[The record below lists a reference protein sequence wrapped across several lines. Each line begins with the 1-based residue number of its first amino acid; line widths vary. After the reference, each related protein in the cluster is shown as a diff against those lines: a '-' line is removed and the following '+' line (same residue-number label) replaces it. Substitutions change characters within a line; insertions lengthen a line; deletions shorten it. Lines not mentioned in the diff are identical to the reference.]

1 MSHSKR
7 ECTVQQIPTQV
18 FEFQDRWNTKRPLKK
33 YSFHLDQWPT
43 GGDEKPFLYKGPQ
56 TVACFIRILIFPYK
70 RLKNKL
76 SIKKRLSGVYRHS
89 YLMRVSGKWNFR
101 SLFVQSN
108 HLTVDHCNSLNRTSS
123 GTRMS
128 LCRRGNSSKE
138 REEKNA
144 RGKKEW

>member
-1 MSHSKR
+1 M
-7 ECTVQQIPTQV
+7 
-18 FEFQDRWNTKRPLKK
+18 
-33 YSFHLDQWPT
+33 
-43 GGDEKPFLYKGPQ
+43 
-56 TVACFIRILIFPYK
+56 ACFIRILIFPYK

-108 HLTVDHCNSLNRTSS
+108 LLTVDHCNSLNRTSS